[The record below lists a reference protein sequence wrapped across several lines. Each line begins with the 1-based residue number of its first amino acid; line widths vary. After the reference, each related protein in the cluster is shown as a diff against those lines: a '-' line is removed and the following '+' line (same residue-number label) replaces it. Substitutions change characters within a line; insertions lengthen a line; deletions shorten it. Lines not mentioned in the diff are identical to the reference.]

1 MFHVVYSRHLHD
13 RENGYGSFESRW
25 TILRNVPYS
34 QIGEYTTE
42 KLIKM
47 ASRYDIKYKAYI
59 DTTYSQQEQE
69 SWDKDQCYHTEC
81 YIVDDEDYYKTYKDI
96 YPDTYIPGAIDEKED
111 YFHNYGQMS
120 TFMLEQDYGRI

>member
-1 MFHVVYSRHLHD
+1 
-13 RENGYGSFESRW
+13 
-25 TILRNVPYS
+25 
-34 QIGEYTTE
+34 
-42 KLIKM
+42 M

-120 TFMLEQDYGRI
+120 TFMLEQDYGR